1 MNVVITGAT
10 SGIGL
15 AFAIK
20 FLELGDNVVISSRN
34 PDKVSEITS
43 LLQKRFGTEAVI
55 GIPCDVSKPD
65 QVHLLALESVKVLNQ
80 IDYWINN
87 AGTSYKQGIPLID
100 NSDEMLEQI
109 VGANLLGTLVGCRE
123 ALKIMILQN
132 RGHIINIAGRGTYGN
147 ASENLVAYA
156 STKRAL
162 DVLHKSLI
170 KETKN
175 TKIGVHLISP
185 GMVLTKLLL
194 KDETPIKTRKV
205 FNILAEHPTVV
216 ANKLVPAIKNL
227 NGTGKRITLLDRK
240 KAVFR
245 FMTAFRFKNKFF
257 DKEGNLLVNI
267 DPLTSSLPSEKQ
279 S

>member
-10 SGIGL
+10 SGLGL

-20 FLELGDNVVISSRN
+20 FLELGDKVVISSRN

-43 LLQKRFGTEAVI
+43 LLQKRFGTDAVI

-65 QVHLLALESVKVLNQ
+65 QVHFLALESVKILNQ
-80 IDYWINN
+80 IDFWINN

-109 VGANLLGTLVGCRE
+109 VETNLLGTLVGCRE
-123 ALKIMILQN
+123 ALKIMVPQKK
-132 RGHIINIAGRGTYGN
+132 GHIINIAGRGTYGN
-147 ASENLVAYA
+147 ASKNLVAYA

-170 KETKN
+170 KETEDTN
-175 TKIGVHLISP
+175 VGVHLISP
-185 GMVLTKLLL
+185 GMVMTKLLL
-194 KDETPIKTRKV
+194 QDETPVKTRKV

-216 ANKLVPAIKNL
+216 ADKLVPAIKNL
-227 NGTGKRITLLDRK
+227 TGTDKKITLLDRK
-240 KAVFR
+240 KAALR
-245 FMTAFRFKNKFF
+245 FMTAFRYKNKFF

-267 DPLTSSLPSEKQ
+267 DPLVSYLPSEKQ